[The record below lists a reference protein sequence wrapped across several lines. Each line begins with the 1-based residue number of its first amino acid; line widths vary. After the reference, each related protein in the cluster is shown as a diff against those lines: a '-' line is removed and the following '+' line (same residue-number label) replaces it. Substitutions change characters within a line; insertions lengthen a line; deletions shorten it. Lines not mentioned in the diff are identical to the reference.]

1 MTDPLRAEAAES
13 AVQTNASLQSSHMR
27 LVRHVT
33 LSAATFYDDVSGHR
47 ETTYR
52 LHQMDMATRRL
63 VPHLLGISADGCDH
77 IGCTMVM
84 LNSEAA
90 GWLAAEGLLNEHSSD
105 LAVSLLN
112 EAQARRGDAPPLDWA

>member
-1 MTDPLRAEAAES
+1 MTNPLQTEASEA

-52 LHQMDMATRRL
+52 LHKMDMTTRRL
-63 VPHLLGISADGCDH
+63 VPHLLGISADNCDH

-90 GWLAAEGLLNEHSSD
+90 GWLAAQGLLNEHSSQ
-105 LAVSLLN
+105 LAVALLD
-112 EAQARRGDAPPLDWA
+112 EASGAGVEGKPLDWS